1 MLAPGAFCQLTGERA
16 EITEDD
22 FIIRKR
28 VKQEKF
34 SIMSD
39 AEKQSSSF
47 VSTGDDSIFNP
58 EPQGKLKDCLLQLCS
73 EARELYLNNEVPILD
88 IVPTPLQFYRDWV
101 AANKPVIIKGAVKHW
116 PAINKWSFDYL
127 RKKIGDKRVSVAV
140 TPNGYADAPNK
151 GYFVM
156 PEERFMLFAD
166 FLNIMEK
173 PDSQPGIYYVQ
184 KQNSNFTEEFPEILQ
199 DASPE
204 VSWFSEALG
213 KEPDAVNFWM
223 GDERAVTSMHK
234 DHYENIYC
242 VVSGYKDFVLL
253 PPSDIAW
260 VPYKKY
266 PAATYKEVQPGE
278 FIIQEDI
285 ETGSVPWICVDPLR
299 PDLEKYP
306 QYKHASPVFC
316 RVHAGDALFL
326 PSLWFHHVRQ
336 SHACIA
342 VNYWYDMEYDIKYN
356 YYKFIQSLTW
366 TEEPE

>member
-1 MLAPGAFCQLTGERA
+1 
-16 EITEDD
+16 
-22 FIIRKR
+22 
-28 VKQEKF
+28 
-34 SIMSD
+34 MSD
-39 AEKQSSSF
+39 AQKLNSNH
-47 VSTGDDSIFNP
+47 VSTEALDDTIYNP
-58 EPQGKLKDCLLQLCS
+58 EPQEKLKDCLLQLCS
-73 EARELYLNNEVPILD
+73 EAKELYLNNEVPILD

-101 AANKPVIIKGAVKHW
+101 SANKPVIIKGAVEHW
-116 PAINKWSFDYL
+116 PAIKKWSFDYL

-166 FLNIMEK
+166 FLNIMEE
-173 PDSQPGIYYVQ
+173 PHSQPGIYYVQ

-199 DASPE
+199 DASSE

-253 PPSDIAW
+253 PPSDVAW

-266 PAATYKEVQPGE
+266 PAATYKEVEPGE

-285 ETGSVPWICVDPLR
+285 ETGSVPWICIDPLR

-306 QYKHASPVFC
+306 QYKHASPVFLQSSC
-316 RVHAGDALFL
+316 WRCTVSAL
-326 PSLWFHHVRQ
+326 SLVPP
-336 SHACIA
+336 C
-342 VNYWYDMEYDIKYN
+342 
-356 YYKFIQSLTW
+356 
-366 TEEPE
+366 